1 MRQESDWHVYNIA
14 LILTTRHV
22 QILAPPLPCSALR
35 LDKLPEY
42 RGTLGF
48 VMNVDGVE
56 RNFSFAVK
64 VYMTVNSP
72 SRNRHSDIAVAVIV
86 LKAEQ
91 AASVVNR

>member
-1 MRQESDWHVYNIA
+1 MARLHYCFNFNYSPCSNSC
-14 LILTTRHV
+14 
-22 QILAPPLPCSALR
+22 PPLPCSALP
-35 LDKLPEY
+35 LDKLQEY
-42 RGTLGF
+42 RGTLAF

-64 VYMTVNSP
+64 MYMTVNSP